1 MSGCVVAAEAM
12 PAQRQAGDVLS
23 VRPTLDA
30 GVGCEHFAQAVLRV
44 EPGRAFARA
53 SADHEELLFVL
64 DGQGTLSVDG
74 REHALEPETGAH
86 VRAGERYELENRG
99 PGDLTL
105 VSVLIPDPEPSAADG
120 PAPQLISRVADQATE
135 TATTDREFRVV
146 FGPEQGCGSVTQF
159 VGYIPTARAPD
170 HYHLYDEVIYVLSG
184 EGVMHME
191 GEHTPLASGSC
202 IHLPAR
208 TVHCLENA
216 GTQTMRVLGV
226 FRPAGSPAA
235 AYYPDGTSAY
245 AAPQP
250 A

>member
-1 MSGCVVAAEAM
+1 MSGYVVAEEGVE
-12 PAQRQAGDVLS
+12 PQRRTGDVLW
-23 VRPTLDA
+23 VRATLDA
-30 GVGCEHFAQAVLRV
+30 RVGCECFEQAVLRV
-44 EPGRAFARA
+44 TPGRTLPRG
-53 SADHEELLFVL
+53 SVDREELLFVL
-64 DGQGTLSVDG
+64 DGEGTLSLDG
-74 REHALEPETGAH
+74 CDHALGPETGAH
-86 VRAGERYELENRG
+86 VRAGERYELENPG

-105 VSVLIPDPEPSAADG
+105 VSVLIPEPEPAAAE
-120 PAPQLISRVADQATE
+120 PPRQIISRVADQAAE
-135 TATTDREFRVV
+135 AATTDREFRVV
-146 FGPEQGCGSVTQF
+146 FGPEQGCGSATEF

-235 AYYPDGTSAY
+235 AYYPDGSSAY
-245 AAPQP
+245 AAPQT